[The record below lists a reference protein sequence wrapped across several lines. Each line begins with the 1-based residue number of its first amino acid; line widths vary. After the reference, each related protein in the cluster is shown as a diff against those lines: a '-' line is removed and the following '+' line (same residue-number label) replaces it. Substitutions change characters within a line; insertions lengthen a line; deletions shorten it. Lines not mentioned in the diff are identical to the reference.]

1 MIRAPKT
8 QAEADALV
16 YNKWAGHPQGTR
28 YDSTR
33 CAYEVWDQGRGCM
46 SWQCSRKR
54 GHGPDGLYCKTHA
67 KMVMPNVSPHLRG
80 CSEAEPS

>member
-1 MIRAPKT
+1 MYGAPKT
-8 QAEADALV
+8 QAEADARV

-28 YDSTR
+28 YDSKR

-67 KMVMPNVSPHLRG
+67 KMVMPNKQI
-80 CSEAEPS
+80 C